1 MSSTKSYMKFFAI
14 IFGSIIVTSCT
25 VYKDELVPPTSTSG
39 MACVSQCN
47 VSKQSCQV
55 SQQALAQQC
64 EANHNRAMND
74 YQICK
79 AKNPATSFC
88 KSYRTKTET
97 INGQTVTRQE
107 CSVTSFE
114 SPCKEPVKT
123 CKSSADFSSCDSAFK
138 SCFASCGGVINRVEI
153 K

>member
-1 MSSTKSYMKFFAI
+1 MTSLKDYLKIFTAI
-14 IFGSIIVTSCT
+14 LSGIMLASCT

-39 MACVSQCN
+39 MTCVSQCN
-47 VSKQSCQV
+47 VSKQSCQI

-88 KSYRTKTET
+88 KSYTTKTET
-97 INGQTVTRQE
+97 INGKTETRQV
-107 CSVTSFE
+107 CSVTSYE

-123 CKSSADFSSCDSAFK
+123 CKSSADLSSCDSGFK

>member
-1 MSSTKSYMKFFAI
+1 MKFSINCLAILFSGFALA
-14 IFGSIIVTSCT
+14 SCT
-25 VYKDELVPPTSTSG
+25 VYKDELVPPTSPSG

-47 VSKQSCQV
+47 TSKQSCQI

-74 YQICK
+74 YQVCK

-88 KSYRTKTET
+88 KSYTTKTET
-97 INGQTVTRQE
+97 INGKTETRQV
-107 CSVTSFE
+107 CSVTSYE
-114 SPCKEPVKT
+114 SPCKEPVKS
-123 CKSSADFSSCDSAFK
+123 CKSSTDLSSCDAGFK
-138 SCFASCGGVINRVEI
+138 SCFASCGGVINRIEV